1 MKVYAIGTGSRG
13 LPGCPCSGSFFQAVC
28 RSCGRA
34 KCASFSLSRFA
45 IRSTMSLTVDDRP
58 NAIVRQDKAE
68 PLLRAEHHLDQVYFI
83 HAEVI
88 MQSAAERYGIPCFHK
103 RVLIGNCRD
112 DLLDR

>member
-1 MKVYAIGTGSRG
+1 
-13 LPGCPCSGSFFQAVC
+13 
-28 RSCGRA
+28 
-34 KCASFSLSRFA
+34 
-45 IRSTMSLTVDDRP
+45 MSLTVDDRP
-58 NAIVRQDKAE
+58 NAIVRH
-68 PLLRAEHHLDQVYFI
+68 LGAEHHLDQVYFI